1 MKNKERER
9 LDDLSGV
16 LLHLI
21 ETSEDKDETE
31 FLHEM
36 IDKINKRKG
45 DILWFFSTMHKGT
58 L

>member
-31 FLHEM
+31 FLYEM

-45 DILWFFSTMHKGT
+45 DIL
-58 L
+58 